1 MQGGTLNCQSRRAG
15 SNGEALVAKGEI
27 PKAAAE
33 SGVPGFNFMLFMVKL
48 PFLILHILS
57 IPVKPFGCGYA
68 ALRTL

>member
-33 SGVPGFNFMLFMVKL
+33 SGVPGFNFITFMSFMVKCIL
-48 PFLILHILS
+48 GFLFVS
-57 IPVKPFGCGYA
+57 C
-68 ALRTL
+68 